1 MSVDVVGAMDCGT
14 PASVP
19 ASCSAVPPIDVPQVV
34 TDVTATSA
42 APPQSLLEQIEEL
55 KQTQKKL
62 KEEKAKVAKEMKNAL
77 KRKKR
82 LRTRASLLTEFDL
95 LEVMRMRQSV
105 ASATASKQKNQDA
118 VETEETSQQPGG
130 GDHVKHAPD
139 V

>member
-19 ASCSAVPPIDVPQVV
+19 ASCSAVPPIDVSQVV

-105 ASATASKQKNQDA
+105 ATSSASKLKNKDT
-118 VETEETSQQPGG
+118 VEAEESSEQQGG
-130 GDHVKHAPD
+130 GNDVKDVPD
-139 V
+139 M